1 MCRISKETVIR
12 ANEKTMKRGRVHNCS
27 SPVVDGAITVST
39 RYRGVVYSQKVDVRR
54 MQESYSRSFNAVR
67 RNGKAI

>member
-12 ANEKTMKRGRVHNCS
+12 ANEKTMKRG
-27 SPVVDGAITVST
+27 AITVSA

-54 MQESYSRSFNAVR
+54 MQESYSRSFKAV
-67 RNGKAI
+67 RNGKTI